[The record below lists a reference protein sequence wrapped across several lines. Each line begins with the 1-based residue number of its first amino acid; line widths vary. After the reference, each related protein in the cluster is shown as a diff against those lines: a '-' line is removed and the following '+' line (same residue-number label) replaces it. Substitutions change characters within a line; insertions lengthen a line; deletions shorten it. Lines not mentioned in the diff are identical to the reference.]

1 MLFLLFE
8 LGKDRYAIEAKRVV
22 EVLPYV
28 QIKRVPEA
36 SVGVAGIINY
46 RGEPVPILDFSEVAL
61 GTPAREHLSTR
72 IIIVQST
79 VPGSKEPRLVGMLAE
94 HATELLRKEP
104 REFVSTGLPEN
115 ARSYYG
121 PVAMDRGRPVQWVR
135 EDRLLSEPVK
145 QLLWSSAEKAE
156 AVEGRGEGE

>member
-36 SVGVAGIINY
+36 PGGVAGIINY

-61 GTPAREHLSTR
+61 GTPAREYLSTR
-72 IIIVQST
+72 IIIGT
-79 VPGSKEPRLVGMLAE
+79 E
-94 HATELLRKEP
+94 HSR
-104 REFVSTGLPEN
+104 R
-115 ARSYYG
+115 
-121 PVAMDRGRPVQWVR
+121 
-135 EDRLLSEPVK
+135 
-145 QLLWSSAEKAE
+145 
-156 AVEGRGEGE
+156 VEGTTVGGDAGGERDGVAAQGAS